1 MGAPPMMPDGVLSTT
16 PQPAIFV
23 GARNYPISKIVDYED
38 GGIALNDASQG
49 LLYQRWKAL
58 LFNSGEEDSYIQ
70 LSATEVPAFKLIELP
85 RLTEISIS
93 FDTLMRPTLAYVQDG
108 VAYLRWYDSAAADYV
123 TDTIGAGVLTP
134 RVSLDDK
141 RFLATNGYQ
150 TNDVILAYV
159 RDRNLYVRIQR
170 ERYLIEHLL
179 AEDCNPLIKIGMNR
193 QLRLQFMFE
202 V

>member
-1 MGAPPMMPDGVLSTT
+1 MIPDGVLSTT
-16 PQPAIFV
+16 PQPAVFQ
-23 GARNYPISKIVDYED
+23 GARNYPISGIVDYED
-38 GGIALNDASQG
+38 GGIAINDSSHG

-70 LSATEVPAFKLIELP
+70 LSAPEVPEFTLIQLP

-93 FDTLMRPTLAYVQDG
+93 FDTLMRPALAYVQDG
-108 VAYLRWYDSAAADYV
+108 IAYLRWYDAAAADYV
-123 TDTIGAGVLTP
+123 TDTIGAGNLTP

-141 RFLATNGYQ
+141 RFQATNGYQ

-159 RDRNLYVRIQR
+159 RDRKLYVRTQR
-170 ERYLIEHLL
+170 DRYQIEQQL
-179 AEDCNPLIKIGMNR
+179 ATDCNPLIKIGMNR
-193 QLRLQFMFE
+193 GLRLQFMFE